1 MSQLKPLAFPCVNSN
16 TAALSTTSVTWS
28 SCPRSRVEEP
38 VDAFIDK
45 LTEGQ
50 ETTSQ
55 FIITSL
61 QADSSVA
68 LLRAQELTAAITT
81 T

>member
-1 MSQLKPLAFPCVNSN
+1 MGPSYPKYINPYFSGP
-16 TAALSTTSVTWS
+16 
-28 SCPRSRVEEP
+28 SRNNNHSLGVEEP